1 MLDIQEIKKRIHHR
15 FPFLLIDR
23 VLELEEKV
31 SCTAIKNVS
40 INEPIFQG
48 HFPDKAIFPGVLIV
62 EAMAQ
67 TAGIASYELNPEG
80 KLAFFAGFD
89 NVKFKS
95 PVTPGDQMILKAEI
109 VKSRRNISF
118 VRGEAF
124 VEGKLVASADLK
136 LAIID

>member
-31 SCTAIKNVS
+31 SCTALKNIS

-67 TAGIASYELNPEG
+67 TAGIASYEFNPNG
-80 KLAFFAGFD
+80 NLAFFAGFD
-89 NVKFKS
+89 NVKFKN
-95 PVTPGDQMILKAEI
+95 PVVPGDQMILKAEI
-109 VKSRRNISF
+109 VKNRRNIF
-118 VRGEAF
+118 FIKGEAF
-124 VEGKLVASADLK
+124 VDGKLVSSADLK
-136 LAIID
+136 LAIVE